1 MNRFLAF
8 TLLICIS
15 ATACQAER
23 TPLPPATSTPTYTAD
38 QLIPT
43 PRYDPLPTSTKT
55 RIPTVT
61 STATSATQETLTTPS
76 TSTTGTVT
84 PNPDVWM
91 KLPVIP
97 VVDSNVLD
105 IYELGQSLGND
116 PNVFSIF
123 GDCQSTPDEFL
134 GVFETD
140 QAAIDSLSSDLQ
152 ETVNNFNGS
161 FNRESPTSQDGTTP
175 GALLWDQWHR
185 GEYGCTFAETPVDC
199 ELRIHNPSFVILQIG
214 THFESRNTEYL
225 RTIINQ
231 LLDAGVVPILGTKA
245 DNRELDHRVNR
256 DLTVLAAEFD
266 LPLWNFWAAVSDLP
280 DRGLYV
286 MDGRED
292 QGAIYLNE
300 EASERHRMTGLEMLN
315 DVWRAA
321 TGN

>member
-1 MNRFLAF
+1 MADYANFVSSFNKDCFINWWFRYVLRFASDYSTTDLIKNKNYMNRNLIL
-8 TLLICIS
+8 TLLVCIS

-23 TPLPPATSTPTYTAD
+23 TPLPLATSTPTYTAD

-61 STATSATQETLTTPS
+61 ITATSATQETLTTPS

-84 PNPDVWM
+84 PFPDEWM

-116 PNVFSIF
+116 PNAFSIF

-185 GEYGCTFAETPVDC
+185 GEYRSVQARHGVAARLCGWVAVLPYAPFAEPHGFGVKEIGDANVCPGKVGGDGGGDSVIVDVSVVM
-199 ELRIHNPSFVILQIG
+199 IA
-214 THFESRNTEYL
+214 
-225 RTIINQ
+225 
-231 LLDAGVVPILGTKA
+231 DGVGTK
-245 DNRELDHRVNR
+245 
-256 DLTVLAAEFD
+256 LAKIRQVGD
-266 LPLWNFWAAVSDLP
+266 SL
-280 DRGLYV
+280 
-286 MDGRED
+286 
-292 QGAIYLNE
+292 
-300 EASERHRMTGLEMLN
+300 
-315 DVWRAA
+315 
-321 TGN
+321 

>member
-1 MNRFLAF
+1 M
-8 TLLICIS
+8 
-15 ATACQAER
+15 
-23 TPLPPATSTPTYTAD
+23 
-38 QLIPT
+38 
-43 PRYDPLPTSTKT
+43 
-55 RIPTVT
+55 
-61 STATSATQETLTTPS
+61 
-76 TSTTGTVT
+76 T

-292 QGAIYLNE
+292 QGAIYLDE